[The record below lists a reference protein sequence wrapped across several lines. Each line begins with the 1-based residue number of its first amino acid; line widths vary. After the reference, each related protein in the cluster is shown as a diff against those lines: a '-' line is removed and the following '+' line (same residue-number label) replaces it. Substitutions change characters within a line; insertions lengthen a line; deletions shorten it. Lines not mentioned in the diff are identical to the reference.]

1 MSLCPKWLLATLA
14 CAIFFLA
21 GCSQVVDK
29 SGQPLEAQL
38 GATEP
43 PYFPQCVAREDGTFH
58 QRGLDRTNSFR
69 IDTGKSPVIDDSCAE
84 TEP

>member
-1 MSLCPKWLLATLA
+1 MSLCPKRLLATLA
-14 CAIFFLA
+14 CAIFLLA

-29 SGQPLEAQL
+29 SVPPLEAQL
-38 GATEP
+38 GANES

-58 QRGLDRTNSFR
+58 QRRLDRTNSFR